1 MIPVSDWKQ
10 WRSNVSAWSSS
21 IPEQPDTGDSC
32 WEMACIECHKL
43 ATLKVSFVSIRPA
56 DP

>member
-1 MIPVSDWKQ
+1 
-10 WRSNVSAWSSS
+10 
-21 IPEQPDTGDSC
+21 
-32 WEMACIECHKL
+32 MACIECHKL